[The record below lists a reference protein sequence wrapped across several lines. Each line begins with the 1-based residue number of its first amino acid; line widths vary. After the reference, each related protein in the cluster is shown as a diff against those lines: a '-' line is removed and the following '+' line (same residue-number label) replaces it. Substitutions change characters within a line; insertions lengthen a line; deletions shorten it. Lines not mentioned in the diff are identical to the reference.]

1 MREHG
6 PCGLLLVVGSSADA
20 QLATLPMQLFSM
32 PAAVGATMSMMVVD
46 PRMATMD
53 TSSFVVG
60 AGLLQFF
67 DCSRLGL
74 RVTQQAAFCELRP
87 EVGFVIN

>member
-1 MREHG
+1 
-6 PCGLLLVVGSSADA
+6 
-20 QLATLPMQLFSM
+20 
-32 PAAVGATMSMMVVD
+32 MSMMVVD